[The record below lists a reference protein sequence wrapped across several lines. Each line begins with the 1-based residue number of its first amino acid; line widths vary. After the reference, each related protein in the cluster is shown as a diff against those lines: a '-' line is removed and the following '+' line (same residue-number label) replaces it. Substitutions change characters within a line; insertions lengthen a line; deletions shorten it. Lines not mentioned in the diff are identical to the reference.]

1 MMMEKIRF
9 GLTEMKISKGMSP
22 TMIMSINKAV
32 KVKIISGTIILL
44 QNLEIVQ
51 MMIVHRIMKTRP
63 IIICMVLL
71 GKMIITILY
80 QIVVLEIVEILIV
93 G

>member
-44 QNLEIVQ
+44 QNLETVQ
-51 MMIVHRIMKTRP
+51 MIIVHST
-63 IIICMVLL
+63 LL
-71 GKMIITILY
+71 I
-80 QIVVLEIVEILIV
+80 
-93 G
+93 